1 MHRSATIAFATA
13 TTLAASVFVIA
24 LRTPIAQAATCY
36 AGGCYNKMAAATGC
50 SADMQTIDTEFYY
63 DPIYGRSEEL
73 QLFYSPTCRAAWGR
87 AVGIESNLY
96 VNTYST
102 SGETRSCNGVYNSTN
117 DTYYCS
123 TPMVNDAGYESS
135 AYASFTSSTG
145 EEESLE
151 TISY

>member
-1 MHRSATIAFATA
+1 MIAFVSAV
-13 TTLAASVFVIA
+13 TLAASVFSIA
-24 LRTPIAQAATCY
+24 VRAPTAKAATCY
-36 AGGCYNKMAAATGC
+36 AAGCYNKMAAATGC
-50 SADMQTIDTEFYY
+50 SADMQTIDTEWYY
-63 DPIYGRSEEL
+63 DPYYGRAEEL

-87 AVGIESNLY
+87 AQGIEYPLY

-102 SGETRSCNGVYNSTN
+102 SGEARSCNGVYDSTN

-123 TPMVNDAGYESS
+123 TPMVNDAGYLSS

-145 EEESLE
+145 AEESLQ